1 MADAP
6 ILTNP
11 LKQMMKAGK
20 VALGMNVRLARS
32 GDIARIAKSSGHDF
46 IFIDG
51 QHAIFSLET
60 IAHIAHTALGC
71 GITPL
76 ARVKSVDDQDVQVL
90 LDNGVMGIVYPD
102 VNTAAEAR
110 RAVARAK
117 FPPIGKRS
125 AAGAYPMFDYR
136 PVPASQTVS
145 ALNDATLV
153 VCMIET
159 PERVNNVEEIAKVDG
174 VDVIHIGA
182 NDLLTA
188 MGKPGAFGDPEVL
201 EEDRGLDAVDARE
214 RLEQALVRAGLHSLF
229 QRLKRGGED
238 LGPLPTAERL
248 LLEQPRGF
256 QSLVLERQLE
266 RGAHVRLVLGE
277 ARIGAVEQL
286 VESLLGV
293 TVLRHRAPDRP
304 QRFGDHRAHHLRAR
318 AKIAVRRR
326 PGNPCTLRHF
336 RHRRDVPA
344 LHQPDR
350 FIEQAAKHPAAVA
363 RAEIGE
369 DVEGSGALRHLA
381 VV

>member
-11 LKQMMKAGK
+11 LKEMMKAGR

-32 GDIARIAKSSGHDF
+32 GDIARIAKSTGHDF

-117 FPPIGKRS
+117 FPPIGRRS

-136 PVPASQTVS
+136 AIPAAQTVS
-145 ALNDATLV
+145 ALNDSTLV

-159 PERVNNVEEIAKVDG
+159 PEGVHNVEEIAKVDG
-174 VDVIHIGA
+174 VDVIHIGS

-188 MGKPGAFGDPEVL
+188 MGKPGQFGDPEGAKAI
-201 EEDRGLDAVDARE
+201 DRVISVAVANGKIAGMGGDRYLPRQVEYIKKGARFITTNSE
-214 RLEQALVRAGLHSLF
+214 IAF
-229 QRLKRGGED
+229 I
-238 LGPLPTAERL
+238 TAEATR
-248 LLEQPRGF
+248 
-256 QSLVLERQLE
+256 
-266 RGAHVRLVLGE
+266 
-277 ARIGAVEQL
+277 
-286 VESLLGV
+286 V
-293 TVLRHRAPDRP
+293 TTELRRA
-304 QRFGDHRAHHLRAR
+304 
-318 AKIAVRRR
+318 
-326 PGNPCTLRHF
+326 
-336 RHRRDVPA
+336 
-344 LHQPDR
+344 
-350 FIEQAAKHPAAVA
+350 
-363 RAEIGE
+363 IGE
-369 DVEGSGALRHLA
+369 K
-381 VV
+381 